1 MNRREIKMKYVA
13 ILNGKKYEVE
23 LEKIEEYVPLSRGEA
38 IAQAPQAAAIAPAG
52 SVVQEAA
59 PVTASRSTQQQQAP
73 VDAQPVHASA
83 QGGDNKVLSPMPGN
97 IWEVKVSEGDTVK
110 AGQVLFVL
118 EAMKMENDIVAPV
131 DGVVSSIN
139 VKKGDTV
146 DSDATLAIL
155 G

>member
-1 MNRREIKMKYVA
+1 MKYVA

-23 LEKIEEYVPLSRGEA
+23 LEKIEDYVPLSRE
-38 IAQAPQAAAIAPAG
+38 AAIAPAL
-52 SVVQEAA
+52 QATPIA
-59 PVTASRSTQQQQAP
+59 PVAPSVQTVRATPAPQQQ
-73 VDAQPVHASA
+73 SA
-83 QGGDNKVLSPMPGN
+83 AAEHVTEARPSVGDKEVLSPMPGN
-97 IWEVKVSEGDTVK
+97 IWEVKVSEGDAVK

-131 DGVVSSIN
+131 DGVVSSIS

-146 DSDATLAIL
+146 DSEAMLAIL